1 MYVVS
6 GLTTWTTF
14 GYRAAHRTATS
25 NLRLS
30 AWQLAWN
37 EKSFIKTH
45 GLASSCL
52 HPRVI
57 ISICTITINIHPYH
71 YHHYSLL
78 QTSSS
83 SLPVYCQS
91 MHSTRPTSSPV
102 AARTP
107 SPVRRAILS
116 IFLDV
121 KLVLMNPMSERS
133 SVNWHLRLAIIY
145 KGNKKERFW
154 ARSYTTKLVKNID
167 DSTCHILVS
176 FQKTRSC
183 RLSIKSTKSNPGC
196 VQNLI
201 STPCSYGSYKNL
213 KVFRI

>member
-14 GYRAAHRTATS
+14 GYRAAHRTATT

-45 GLASSCL
+45 GSASSCL

-145 KGNKKERFW
+145 KGNVKERFW

-167 DSTCHILVS
+167 DSTRHISFPFKKYALVDFRS
-176 FQKTRSC
+176 NQPKATLDAYKTLFQLPVLTEAIKT
-183 RLSIKSTKSNPGC
+183 
-196 VQNLI
+196 
-201 STPCSYGSYKNL
+201 
-213 KVFRI
+213 